1 MAVKYLSNRLK
12 NLKVGISNYS
22 EDKTS
27 VIVTGHLGIG
37 TDDAT
42 AQVSVAN
49 TSILA
54 VGIITAYQ
62 LYSTL
67 YGEFKGGGVTA
78 DNIVGTSLSI
88 SGISTVG
95 GLLDANGGLDVS
107 GGSGLVASTAK
118 VSDLT
123 SGRVTYAGASGELQ
137 DNANLTFDGTDITVA
152 SAVVSDLTDNRL
164 VIAGTSG
171 AVGLHCSDSAS

>member
-42 AQVSVAN
+42 AQVSVAY
-49 TSILA
+49 TSIVA
-54 VGIITAYQ
+54 AGIITAYQ

-78 DNIVGTSLSI
+78 DNIVGTALSI
-88 SGISTVG
+88 SGISTLGNLKISSGIITATSGVVTYYG
-95 GLLDANGGLDVS
+95 DIAQIH
-107 GGSGLVASTAK
+107 GGS
-118 VSDLT
+118 
-123 SGRVTYAGASGELQ
+123 
-137 DNANLTFDGTDITVA
+137 F
-152 SAVVSDLTDNRL
+152 
-164 VIAGTSG
+164 
-171 AVGLHCSDSAS
+171 